1 MSHDLRTDLIQLLPR
16 LRRFA
21 RGLAGNA
28 DQADDLLQASLEKA
42 LRNLDGFTRGTRM
55 DAWMFRIIRNT
66 WIDVVRARRMTL
78 DYDTEAADTI
88 IGSDGHTTTEAHL
101 HLAEVRRAIATLP
114 EDHRTVLLLVCVEG
128 LRYREVADLLEVAQG
143 TVMSRLSRARQ
154 VLAARLNETP
164 AGAQQ
169 EGFSR

>member
-28 DQADDLLQASLEKA
+28 DQADDLVQASLEKA

-66 WIDVVRARRMTL
+66 WIDVVRARRTTL
-78 DYDTEAADTI
+78 DYDTEAAGTI
-88 IGSDGHTTTEAHL
+88 IGSDGRTTTEAHL

-114 EDHRTVLLLVCVEG
+114 EGQRTVLLLVCVEG
-128 LRYREVADLLEVAQG
+128 MRYREVAQILDIPHG
-143 TVMSRLSRARQ
+143 TVMSRLSRAR
-154 VLAARLNETP
+154 LALSARLNETP
-164 AGAQQ
+164 TVAQQ
-169 EGFSR
+169 KGYSR